1 MVKTMLRD
9 KLQIDFQ
16 SIYIVFEPVKHYSK
30 TQIVIFGP
38 KNTQHMEHL
47 ILWRKKAY
55 QNTFTYMNVI
65 AAVPFIPEKLDRTN
79 MSNSAQDLQALFINL
94 KTRILLLMMTIS
106 SLEVIYHFFLILT
119 LRPQHQESWPLI
131 LIITKCILFL
141 W

>member
-1 MVKTMLRD
+1 
-9 KLQIDFQ
+9 
-16 SIYIVFEPVKHYSK
+16 
-30 TQIVIFGP
+30 
-38 KNTQHMEHL
+38 
-47 ILWRKKAY
+47 
-55 QNTFTYMNVI
+55 MNVI

-106 SLEVIYHFFLILT
+106 SLEVIYHFLLILT

>member
-47 ILWRKKAY
+47 ILWRKKTY
-55 QNTFTYMNVI
+55 QNIFTYMNVI
-65 AAVPFIPEKLDRTN
+65 AAVLFIPEKLDTTS

-94 KTRILLLMMTIS
+94 KTRILSLMRAILS
-106 SLEVIYHFFLILT
+106 FEVAYHFLLILT
-119 LRPQHQESWPLI
+119 LRPHHQESWPLI
-131 LIITKCILFL
+131 LIIMKCILFL

>member
-9 KLQIDFQ
+9 KLQIGFQ

-106 SLEVIYHFFLILT
+106 SLEVIYHFLLILT